1 MKYHVS
7 INIESFFFESVLPL
21 NGVYVTNLYLKKIIL
36 LYQDI
41 HIYIYV
47 CIYVNKTWGIE
58 LTLEEIQAQMS
69 IYQMLNCRKENKK
82 TLNLLNNQAAR

>member
-1 MKYHVS
+1 MYLLTSNHFS
-7 INIESFFFESVLPL
+7 LRVLPL

-69 IYQMLNCRKENKK
+69 IYQMLYYRKENKK

>member
-7 INIESFFFESVLPL
+7 INIESFFFESVTFKWGLC
-21 NGVYVTNLYLKKIIL
+21 NKFVFKENYSSISRYTY
-36 LYQDI
+36 
-41 HIYIYV
+41 IYIYV

-69 IYQMLNCRKENKK
+69 IYQMLYYRKENKK